1 MKSPQVI
8 RARLETRTEA
18 DCSKHE
24 VKDNKIHYHLK
35 FEQEIGWD
43 WLTGQVRKTQEDEG
57 IELELWKINT
67 SGVCAFEVEVRE
79 LVRREGVNDD
89 NQHALEDFEKS

>member
-1 MKSPQVI
+1 MKSPQVV
-8 RARLETRTEA
+8 RARLETRSEA
-18 DCSKHE
+18 DCSKYE

-43 WLTGQVRKTQEDEG
+43 WLTEQVRKTQEDEE

-89 NQHALEDFEKS
+89 DQHALKDFE

>member
-1 MKSPQVI
+1 MKSPQVV
-8 RARLETRTEA
+8 RARLETRTDA

-43 WLTGQVRKTQEDEG
+43 WVKGQVNKTADDED

-67 SGVCAFEVEVRE
+67 SGVCAFEIEVRE
-79 LVRREGVNDD
+79 LVRREGVKDD
-89 NQHALEDFEKS
+89 DQHALEDFE

>member
-1 MKSPQVI
+1 MKSPQTV
-8 RARLETRTEA
+8 RARLETRAEA

-24 VKDNKIHYHLK
+24 VKNNKIHYHLK
-35 FEQEIGWD
+35 FEKEIGWD
-43 WLTGQVRKTQEDEG
+43 WLTEQVKKTQEDEE

-79 LVRREGVNDD
+79 LVRREGVSDD
-89 NQHALEDFEKS
+89 NQYALKDFQ